1 MPYLRRHAAL
11 PAPKADI
18 DSLAGFRGRQDLF
31 GQPALAGDNRYADML
46 RGYLRSETI
55 APLPLQRLAAAY
67 PDAVFSFAYSARNS
81 FPIARRATGYI
92 LPGQPSQAGA
102 QRAC

>member
-1 MPYLRRHAAL
+1 VWNLLLMHRRRPLRTSTPWRDFA
-11 PAPKADI
+11 
-18 DSLAGFRGRQDLF
+18 GRQDLF
-31 GQPALAGDNRYADML
+31 AQPALAGDNRYADLL

-67 PDAVFSFAYSARNS
+67 PNAVFSFAYSARNS

-102 QRAC
+102 QGHAR

>member
-1 MPYLRRHAAL
+1 MPYLRRRAAL

-31 GQPALAGDNRYADML
+31 GQPALAGDNRYADLL

-67 PDAVFSFAYSARNS
+67 PGRGVLEDPAAAGLHLDT
-81 FPIARRATGYI
+81 ARR
-92 LPGQPSQAGA
+92 
-102 QRAC
+102 